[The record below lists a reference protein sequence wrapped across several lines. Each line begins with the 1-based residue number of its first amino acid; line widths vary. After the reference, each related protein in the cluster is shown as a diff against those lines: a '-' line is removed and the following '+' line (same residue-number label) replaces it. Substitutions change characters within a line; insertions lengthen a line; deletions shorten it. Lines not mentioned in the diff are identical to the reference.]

1 MSEIEVSVGL
11 VLSETLR
18 EESVLGQSPWLD
30 ADGCF
35 LPVSS
40 QGLLLCT
47 CRQEESSEVSSS
59 SYRDTSCTGL
69 GPHP

>member
-18 EESVLGQSPWLD
+18 EESVRGQSPWLD

-40 QGLLLCT
+40 LHLPC
-47 CRQEESSEVSSS
+47 VSMSAS
-59 SYRDTSCTGL
+59 KSPLFKRTPVKLD
-69 GPHP
+69 